1 MNDPNLTD
9 LDALVSVAR
18 ARSFRGAAKL
28 RGVSASSLSD
38 AIRRLEER
46 VGVRLLNRT
55 TRSVTPTEAGT
66 RLLERLTP
74 ALGEITGALDALNSF
89 RDSPTGTLKL
99 NVPTIV
105 AHCILPPIVN
115 RFLAAHPGIRLE
127 VTTNDTFIDV
137 LAAGFDAGIRYDES
151 IEQDMIAVPIGPR
164 TQRFIC
170 VATPA
175 YLEKHGEPQHPKD
188 LLQHACIRHRF
199 ASGAIASWEF
209 ERNGELVKVN
219 PTGPLIASTTR
230 CGAGGAGD
238 HQYIRGVFDGRPRK
252 RRFPARP
259 RRMVAEFFRPL
270 PLLCEPQA
278 HAGSAARIRGFH
290 QIRRREALNEGCL
303 FVLFLVIIGLDHIP
317 DEGVQTLFDAFPG
330 SAGFF
335 HLALDLDELRLVFG
349 REVFCGVFK

>member
-9 LDALVSVAR
+9 LDALASVAR

-199 ASGAIASWEF
+199 ASGAIAPWEF

-219 PTGPLIASTTR
+219 PTGPLIASTMDLEL
-230 CGAGGAGD
+230 GAALAGLGIISTFEEFLTESLESGAFRPVLAEWWQSFSGPFLYYPSRRLMPAPLRAFVDFIKFGGA
-238 HQYIRGVFDGRPRK
+238 RP
-252 RRFPARP
+252 
-259 RRMVAEFFRPL
+259 
-270 PLLCEPQA
+270 
-278 HAGSAARIRGFH
+278 
-290 QIRRREALNEGCL
+290 
-303 FVLFLVIIGLDHIP
+303 
-317 DEGVQTLFDAFPG
+317 
-330 SAGFF
+330 
-335 HLALDLDELRLVFG
+335 
-349 REVFCGVFK
+349 

>member
-1 MNDPNLTD
+1 
-9 LDALVSVAR
+9 

-175 YLEKHGEPQHPKD
+175 
-188 LLQHACIRHRF
+188 F
-199 ASGAIASWEF
+199 
-209 ERNGELVKVN
+209 
-219 PTGPLIASTTR
+219 
-230 CGAGGAGD
+230 
-238 HQYIRGVFDGRPRK
+238 
-252 RRFPARP
+252 
-259 RRMVAEFFRPL
+259 
-270 PLLCEPQA
+270 
-278 HAGSAARIRGFH
+278 
-290 QIRRREALNEGCL
+290 
-303 FVLFLVIIGLDHIP
+303 
-317 DEGVQTLFDAFPG
+317 
-330 SAGFF
+330 
-335 HLALDLDELRLVFG
+335 
-349 REVFCGVFK
+349 

>member
-199 ASGAIASWEF
+199 ASGAIAPWEF

-219 PTGPLIASTTR
+219 PTGPLIASTMDLEL
-230 CGAGGAGD
+230 GAALAGLGIISTFEEFLTEGLESGAFRPVLAEWWQSFSGPFLYYPSRRLMPAPLRAFVDFIKSGGA
-238 HQYIRGVFDGRPRK
+238 RP
-252 RRFPARP
+252 
-259 RRMVAEFFRPL
+259 
-270 PLLCEPQA
+270 
-278 HAGSAARIRGFH
+278 
-290 QIRRREALNEGCL
+290 
-303 FVLFLVIIGLDHIP
+303 
-317 DEGVQTLFDAFPG
+317 
-330 SAGFF
+330 
-335 HLALDLDELRLVFG
+335 
-349 REVFCGVFK
+349 

>member
-1 MNDPNLTD
+1 MNDPNLSD

-38 AIRRLEER
+38 AIRRLDER

-115 RFLAAHPGIRLE
+115 RFLAAYPDIRLE

-170 VATPA
+170 VAAPA

-199 ASGAIASWEF
+199 ASGAISPWEF

-219 PTGPLIASTTR
+219 PTGPLIASTMDLER
-230 CGAGGAGD
+230 GAALAGLGIISTFEEFLQDGLESGAFRPVLPEWWQSFSGPFLYYPSRRLMPAPLRAFVDFVKSGGAK
-238 HQYIRGVFDGRPRK
+238 P
-252 RRFPARP
+252 
-259 RRMVAEFFRPL
+259 
-270 PLLCEPQA
+270 
-278 HAGSAARIRGFH
+278 
-290 QIRRREALNEGCL
+290 
-303 FVLFLVIIGLDHIP
+303 
-317 DEGVQTLFDAFPG
+317 
-330 SAGFF
+330 
-335 HLALDLDELRLVFG
+335 
-349 REVFCGVFK
+349 

>member
-89 RDSPTGTLKL
+89 RHSPTGTLKL

-199 ASGAIASWEF
+199 ASGAIAPWEF

-219 PTGPLIASTTR
+219 PTGPLIASSMDLEL
-230 CGAGGAGD
+230 GAALAGLGIVSTFEEFLTEGLESGAFRPILAEWWQSFSGPFLYYPSRRLMPAPLRAFVDFIKSGGA
-238 HQYIRGVFDGRPRK
+238 RP
-252 RRFPARP
+252 
-259 RRMVAEFFRPL
+259 
-270 PLLCEPQA
+270 
-278 HAGSAARIRGFH
+278 
-290 QIRRREALNEGCL
+290 
-303 FVLFLVIIGLDHIP
+303 
-317 DEGVQTLFDAFPG
+317 
-330 SAGFF
+330 
-335 HLALDLDELRLVFG
+335 
-349 REVFCGVFK
+349 

>member
-151 IEQDMIAVPIGPR
+151 IEQDMIAVPIGAR

-199 ASGAIASWEF
+199 ASGAIAPWEF

-219 PTGPLIASTTR
+219 PTGPLIASTMDLEL
-230 CGAGGAGD
+230 GAALAGLGIISTFEEFLTEGLESGAFRPVLAEWWQSFSGPFLYYPSRRLMPAPLRAFVDFIKSGGA
-238 HQYIRGVFDGRPRK
+238 RP
-252 RRFPARP
+252 
-259 RRMVAEFFRPL
+259 
-270 PLLCEPQA
+270 
-278 HAGSAARIRGFH
+278 
-290 QIRRREALNEGCL
+290 
-303 FVLFLVIIGLDHIP
+303 
-317 DEGVQTLFDAFPG
+317 
-330 SAGFF
+330 
-335 HLALDLDELRLVFG
+335 
-349 REVFCGVFK
+349 

>member
-199 ASGAIASWEF
+199 ASGAIAPWEF

-219 PTGPLIASTTR
+219 PTGPLIASTMDLEL
-230 CGAGGAGD
+230 GAALAGLGIISTFEEFLTEGLESGAFRPVLAEWWQSFSGPFLYYPSRRLMPAPLRAFVDFIKSGGAK
-238 HQYIRGVFDGRPRK
+238 P
-252 RRFPARP
+252 
-259 RRMVAEFFRPL
+259 
-270 PLLCEPQA
+270 
-278 HAGSAARIRGFH
+278 
-290 QIRRREALNEGCL
+290 
-303 FVLFLVIIGLDHIP
+303 
-317 DEGVQTLFDAFPG
+317 
-330 SAGFF
+330 
-335 HLALDLDELRLVFG
+335 
-349 REVFCGVFK
+349 

>member
-199 ASGAIASWEF
+199 ASGAIAPWEF

-219 PTGPLIASTTR
+219 PTGPLIASTMDLEL
-230 CGAGGAGD
+230 GAALAGLGIISTFEEFLTEGLESGA
-238 HQYIRGVFDGRPRK
+238 
-252 RRFPARP
+252 
-259 RRMVAEFFRPL
+259 FRPVL
-270 PLLCEPQA
+270 AEWWQSFSGPFLYYPSRRLMPAPLRA
-278 HAGSAARIRGFH
+278 
-290 QIRRREALNEGCL
+290 
-303 FVLFLVIIGLDHIP
+303 FVDFIKSGGTRP
-317 DEGVQTLFDAFPG
+317 
-330 SAGFF
+330 
-335 HLALDLDELRLVFG
+335 
-349 REVFCGVFK
+349 